1 MFYVNRRSSVLCCL
15 LGTMVTLAGFIGLI
29 CYGFSRSS
37 QRLDGILLTTADAL
51 PKVLERHGQACVL
64 ADIYSDDELY
74 MPDLHE
80 RVVKGAVTLI
90 VRWSDG
96 SENVLLDWNGGAKFL
111 KAVSEGDSVATAIPA
126 ECVECELE
134 ILENPESVRLVS
146 EGNRVSAT
154 YCGKSYSLGGRAV
167 KGSPTVVLRREY
179 MHYGSRVALVY
190 DKVKTSYY
198 SGSNYKVS
206 RITSY
211 QTAKQRRAT
220 ITGGTVMFILLIMIG
235 VALFFVPERKY
246 KG

>member
-15 LGTMVTLAGFIGLI
+15 LGTMVTLIGFLGLI

-37 QRLDGILLTTADAL
+37 QHLDGILLTTTDAL
-51 PKVLERHGQACVL
+51 PRVLERHGQACVL

-74 MPDLHE
+74 MPDNNE
-80 RVVKGAVTLI
+80 RVVKGSVTLI
-90 VRWSDG
+90 IRWSDG
-96 SENVLLDWNGGAKFL
+96 SENVLLDWHGDAKFL
-111 KAVSEGDSVATAIPA
+111 RAESDGNQMATAIPA

-134 ILENPESVRLVS
+134 ISENPESVRLVS

-154 YCGKSYSLGGRAV
+154 FCGKSYSLGGRAV
-167 KGSPTVVLRREY
+167 KGLPSVLLRREY
-179 MHYGSRVALVY
+179 MRYGSRVALVY
-190 DKVKTSYY
+190 DKVKTGYY

-220 ITGGTVMFILLIMIG
+220 ISGATIMFILLILIG
-235 VALFFVPERKY
+235 VGLFFVPERKY